1 MKQIKPRHYEDFVI
15 GTPSWLLYL
24 IRPIG
29 WLMTRLGKQV
39 PISQYY
45 GTSVRRVGKNKVE
58 VTFDLP
64 PRVKQQMIRAIE
76 AGKSIRLFVL

>member
-24 IRPIG
+24 IRPWA
-29 WLMTRLGKQV
+29 WLLASFGRQV
-39 PISQYY
+39 PASRYY
-45 GTSVRRVGKNKVE
+45 STSIRRVGRNKIE

-64 PRVKQQMIRAIE
+64 PTIKQQMNKAIA